1 MVQTINDPSK
11 KKNMEFRYNPKVRS
25 FLGFSHNPIRFQITF
40 GHEKSPYPKYIYIIS
55 ISYIIILQKKNW
67 IMFPWIIEKLLLQW
81 ACIWRFPK
89 SWGYPEIIT
98 SSMFSLGFS
107 DVPWFF
113 SKKTA
118 ILGYPKKRWKLAMAS
133 SPLSKVQGIAHQEDL
148 RDQTIPRQL
157 QLASA
162 SLKFLFKDTKFKA
175 SILGEYLLYVCI
187 YIHTCII
194 EIVYYITYITK

>member
-1 MVQTINDPSK
+1 MVQTINDPSKK

-89 SWGYPEIIT
+89 SWGYPKSSHHPCFRWDFPMFHGFFPRKQLFWGTPKNDGNWPWLHHRCPRYKALLTRKISEIKRFLGNCSWLRRRWSFCSKT
-98 SSMFSLGFS
+98 QSLRLRS
-107 DVPWFF
+107 WENIYYMCVYIY
-113 SKKTA
+113 THVYNRNC
-118 ILGYPKKRWKLAMAS
+118 ILYN
-133 SPLSKVQGIAHQEDL
+133 
-148 RDQTIPRQL
+148 
-157 QLASA
+157 
-162 SLKFLFKDTKFKA
+162 
-175 SILGEYLLYVCI
+175 LYN
-187 YIHTCII
+187 
-194 EIVYYITYITK
+194 